1 MTLPTNDAGR
11 VSLFTRLLTNHPLVN
26 ILFTVVV
33 LMGVLSYI
41 QMPREQDPDV
51 NFNWININTSFPG
64 ASAEDVESLVTGP
77 LEDALRTVQNIRWVS
92 SSSREGTSNILVR
105 FRDLSDRLFDKR
117 VSDVRR
123 EVQNAV
129 NSDLPPDII
138 DPNVLE
144 LTTSNGFPTA
154 LVGVLGQADDEAL
167 RLEAYQVKS
176 DLERMPGVDKVT
188 AFGLHEPEIHVS
200 FDPAL
205 LAANGLRAT
214 QFADYFSLAFRDVN
228 AGSFA
233 IGSSRYIARV
243 PGATADLEELAAY
256 QIASPISGIAPTAA
270 GDLARIERG
279 RSEPRQ
285 LVSINGKPAVVFSV
299 AKAGGAN
306 TLELVDQINL
316 YIDQRNQLR
325 AGSATEILL
334 ADDQTIPT
342 RNAVSTMQTNALLG
356 LILVLGVCWVF
367 LGLRIAALV
376 SLGLVF
382 AICGTLWVVA
392 ITGNTVNQSVLL
404 GIVIVLGMLVDDAV
418 VVVEAIYYRMQ
429 RGMAALD
436 AAVAGLKEV
445 MAPVTA
451 AVATTMAAFLPLML
465 LPGVI
470 GKFMFV
476 IPFVVTVGLLIS
488 LLEAFW
494 VLPAHMIDFAGS
506 PKRQGRRQDRRK
518 RWTQKLRLIYARALC
533 RVMRKPAPWL
543 GGMALGMALAA
554 GAVGVGAVRMD
565 FFTFDPIRLFYVNVD
580 MPAGTTVQ
588 ESLRQT
594 RRLAERTEQ
603 LLAAEQVRAIS
614 GLAGIKFTETEIV
627 YGDQFGQLQ
636 VSLTPATSAHPEQP
650 AEVIES
656 LRPELEKLAGDA
668 SISYLEISGGPP
680 SGLPINVKVR
690 SDDFNELRNA
700 TDAVLEIVRNIKGS
714 KDVRDND
721 VPGSPEVTLNVD
733 HGAAGRIGLASGEV
747 ARLARL
753 HVDGEVVAFARDRGE
768 KVELRVRAEPKPI
781 TDVTDLLQ
789 DPISGPG
796 GQVTTLGGLL
806 QPTVRGTRST
816 IFHFNLRRAITVTAE
831 LDDDINNTQKA
842 NAELVEQWND
852 IAKQYP
858 NTDLEFSGELDDLNE
873 SLEAMGGLFLLGL
886 GLIYLIIAT
895 QFRSY
900 FQPLLIIVTV
910 PMAFTGVVLGLI
922 VTNNPLSIYTLY
934 GVVALT
940 GIAVNGAIVLID
952 AANSRLRA
960 GMRPLHATVY
970 AAKRRVIPIIMTTTT
985 TIAGLFS
992 LAVGLGG
999 KSLLWGPVA
1008 SSIVAGLAFASLLT
1022 LFVIPTLYRLFMR
1035 GHGQPDPR

>member
-1 MTLPTNDAGR
+1 M
-11 VSLFTRLLTNHPLVN
+11 SLFTRLLTNHPLVN
-26 ILFTVVV
+26 ILFVVVV

-41 QMPREQDPDV
+41 QMPREQDPEV

-64 ASAEDVESLVTGP
+64 ASAQDVESLITGP
-77 LEDALRTVQNIRWVS
+77 LEDAIRTVQDIRWVS
-92 SSSREGTSNILVR
+92 SSSREGSSNILVR
-105 FRDLSDRLFDKR
+105 FRDLSQRQFDKR

-129 NSDLPPDII
+129 NSDLPPDIV
-138 DPNVLE
+138 DPSVVE

-154 LVGVLGQADDEAL
+154 LVGVLGRADDETL
-167 RLEAYQVKS
+167 RLEGYQVKS
-176 DLERMPGVDKVT
+176 DLERMTGVDKVN
-188 AFGLHEPEIHVS
+188 AFGLHEPEIHVN
-200 FDPAL
+200 FDPQT
-205 LAANGLRAT
+205 LATRGFRGS
-214 QFADYFSLAFRDVN
+214 QVADFFGLAFRDVN
-228 AGSFA
+228 AGSFELGA
-233 IGSSRYIARV
+233 SRYIARV
-243 PGATADLEELAAY
+243 PGATADLEQLAAY
-256 QIASPISGIAPTAA
+256 QLVSPLAGMAPTAA
-270 GDLARIERG
+270 SELATIERG

-285 LVSINGKPAVVFSV
+285 LVSINGRPAIVLSV

-306 TLELVDQINL
+306 TLELVDQINA
-316 YIDQRNQLR
+316 YIAQRNGVLKN
-325 AGSATEILL
+325 SATEILL

-342 RNAVSTMQTNALLG
+342 RNAVRTMQTNALLG
-356 LILVLGVCWVF
+356 MLLVLGVCWVF

-392 ITGNTVNQSVLL
+392 MTGNTVNQSVLL
-404 GIVIVLGMLVDDAV
+404 GVVIVLGMLVDDAV

-429 RGMAALD
+429 RGVAAID
-436 AAVAGLKEV
+436 AAVAGLREV

-451 AVATTMAAFLPLML
+451 AVGTTIAAFLPLML

-494 VLPAHMIDFAGS
+494 ILPSHMIDFAG
-506 PKRQGRRQDRRK
+506 PPIQTGQQRNRRT
-518 RWTQKLRLIYARALC
+518 RWTHKLRLIYARALC
-533 RVMRKPAPWL
+533 RVMRRPAPWL
-543 GGMALGMALAA
+543 SGIGLGMLAAA

-580 MPAGTTVQ
+580 MPAGTPLT

-594 RRLAERTEQ
+594 RVLAQRTEQ
-603 LLAAEQVRAIS
+603 LLAPAQVRAVS
-614 GLAGIKFTETEIV
+614 ALAGIKFTETEIV

-636 VSLTPATSAHPEQP
+636 VSLNPATREYPQQP
-650 AEVIES
+650 AEVIEM
-656 LRPELEKLAGDA
+656 LRTVLPELAGNAD
-668 SISYLEISGGPP
+668 ISYLEISGGPP

-690 SDDFNELRNA
+690 SDNFDELRAA
-700 TDAVLEIVRNIKGS
+700 TDAVLAITRSLPGA

-721 VPGSPEVTLNVD
+721 VPGSPEMTLNID
-733 HGAAGRIGLASGEV
+733 HGAAARAGLSSGEV

-753 HVDGEVVAFARDRGE
+753 HVDGEIVAFARDRGE
-768 KVELRVRAEPKPI
+768 KVELRVRARRGPI
-781 TDVTDLLQ
+781 NDINDLLR
-789 DPISGPG
+789 DPILAAN
-796 GQVTTLGGLL
+796 GQATTLGSLVNPSVG
-806 QPTVRGTRST
+806 PTRST
-816 IFHFNLRRAITVTAE
+816 IFHYNLRRAITVSADLDEE
-831 LDDDINNTQKA
+831 LNDTRKA
-842 NAELVEQWND
+842 NAELAKRWSE
-852 IAKQYP
+852 IAGDYP
-858 NTDLEFSGELDDLNE
+858 STDLEFSGELDDLNE
-873 SLEAMGGLFLLGL
+873 TLDAMGGLFLLGL

-895 QFRSY
+895 QFKSY

-910 PMAFTGVVLGLI
+910 PMAFTGVVLGLV

-970 AAKRRVIPIIMTTTT
+970 AAKRRVVPIIMTTTT

-1035 GHGQPDPR
+1035 GHGTAAGGAA